1 MYVRQA
7 TRPPGSAAGS
17 AAAGQGGDVIN
28 LTNIKSGKNDGA
40 YTANPFVIA
49 GWSMVDRVCHLEGMP
64 IDQSATLPTQLLAT
78 GQDFPLTSQY
88 LYPSDYA
95 AQFEKLWQAAS

>member
-1 MYVRQA
+1 
-7 TRPPGSAAGS
+7 
-17 AAAGQGGDVIN
+17 
-28 LTNIKSGKNDGA
+28 
-40 YTANPFVIA
+40 
-49 GWSMVDRVCHLEGMP
+49 MVDRAARHLEGMP